1 MSLTGLI
8 RHDPNIKSLFKEYFD
23 KPRLPPGPDM
33 KAPPLTEDYQLVGTA
48 FDYLLRFKVARLNSD
63 KTSPER
69 KHGWVAEAAL
79 DRIEDDELKE
89 KAEFDIKE
97 ARERRDKFIEKE
109 DVTEELLKSAIR
121 LARLDPIFR
130 AGRGK
135 EYIGDEIKTENVE
148 DLKNLIACVPEQ
160 EFTAEN
166 HCLLNPTFGRG
177 SLLVG
182 GADADL
188 IVDNS
193 IIDFKTTKRWR
204 SRRRSFNQL
213 AGYYALFKI
222 DDLEHVDSGIEISIL
237 SIYFSRH
244 GVLHNYHVEDLISEN
259 ELEEFIGKLQG
270 VVEKRWEMR
279 RAAIEERA
287 SDEK

>member
-8 RHDPNIKSLFKEYFD
+8 RHVPKVRRLFKEYFD

-33 KAPPLTEDYQLVGTA
+33 MAPPLTEDYRLVGTA

-79 DRIEDDELKE
+79 DKIKDDELKE
-89 KAEFDIKE
+89 KAESNINE
-97 ARERRDKFIEKE
+97 ARERRDKYIEKG
-109 DVTEELLKSAIR
+109 DITEGLLRAAIR
-121 LARLDPIFR
+121 LARLEPIFR
-130 AGRGK
+130 AGRGE
-135 EYIGDEIKTENVE
+135 EYIGDEIKNENVE
-148 DLKNLIACVPEQ
+148 DLRNLIACVPEE
-160 EFTAEN
+160 EFTAED
-166 HCLLNPTFGRG
+166 HCLLNPTFGTG
-177 SLLVG
+177 SFLVG

-193 IIDFKTTKRWR
+193 IIDAKTTKRWR

-222 DDLEHVDSGIEISIL
+222 DDWEHVDSGIEISTL

-244 GVLHNYHVEDLISEN
+244 GVLHNYHVEDLISESQ
-259 ELEEFIGKLQG
+259 LEEFTDKLRG
-270 VVEKRWEMR
+270 VIKKRWEMR
-279 RAAIEERA
+279 RAIMEDQA
-287 SDEK
+287 SGEQ